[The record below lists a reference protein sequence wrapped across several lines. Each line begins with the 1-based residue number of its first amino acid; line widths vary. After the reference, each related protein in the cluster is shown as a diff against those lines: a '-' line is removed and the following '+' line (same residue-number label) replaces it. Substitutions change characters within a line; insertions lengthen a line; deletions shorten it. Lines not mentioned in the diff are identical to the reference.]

1 MIYKEPTIYKDG
13 NPLDPQVFQDA
24 TKSFTF
30 KLLTKYQ
37 SYFGTFS
44 VRLSYNFLIGIY
56 VVTGTINTTSNFTP
70 SYNSSDPFGDVNW
83 PCVAQLDF
91 DEEPIKNAQGN
102 FLFGDIINPSP
113 YLNVYKIHIVKNTK
127 KAFLVMSA
135 NKALPG
141 GNWFD
146 FYNASSF

>member
-1 MIYKEPTIYKDG
+1 MSYNESTVYNSG
-13 NPLDPQVFQDA
+13 EPLDPQIFQDA

-30 KLLTKYQ
+30 KLLPRYE
-37 SYFGTFS
+37 SYFGTFA
-44 VRLSYNFLIGIY
+44 VRLNYNFLIALY

-70 SYNSSDPFGDVNW
+70 SYNSSDPAGNVAW
-83 PCVAQLDF
+83 PCIAELDF

-102 FLFGDIINPSP
+102 FLFGDIINPTP
-113 YLNVYKIHIVKNTK
+113 YLNLYKIEIQKTSK
-127 KAFLVMSA
+127 KAFLIMSA